1 MKKLLLIAGLAL
13 LASVAFAQN
22 APANEIYGQVWLDYD
37 LSGAQVGNL
46 AGLPSAVGSNFNFS
60 RVRFGLRNTLADN
73 VKTWFEF
80 DPRNLE
86 FRQVNADWSP
96 MAGLDIIAG
105 KQSKLFAQQNDWVF
119 GDRTLGL
126 QARYAM
132 PGLGW
137 AGIIVGNDATITNV
151 SSKKIQWPAG
161 PTASNITET
170 FANPSFVMIYPQ
182 VTVKPDLGT
191 DMSFEAGVNAEIN
204 ATKLGW
210 TSPTGSS
217 LDAYALFSGYG
228 ASVAVEYTF
237 KNFNDTNS
245 ANQDHVLYTR
255 VGYNLG
261 FATPTAYVV
270 VDNLLGNNTGATGS
284 FTNNS
289 TPNATVMLEVPFN
302 ATKDLVID
310 PFFSYA
316 VSGYNL
322 LTYYVQGYSAGQIS
336 VWPTSDWAA
345 GLRIKYSLSG
355 KF

>member
-170 FANPSFVMIYPQ
+170 F
-182 VTVKPDLGT
+182 
-191 DMSFEAGVNAEIN
+191 
-204 ATKLGW
+204 
-210 TSPTGSS
+210 
-217 LDAYALFSGYG
+217 
-228 ASVAVEYTF
+228 
-237 KNFNDTNS
+237 
-245 ANQDHVLYTR
+245 
-255 VGYNLG
+255 
-261 FATPTAYVV
+261 
-270 VDNLLGNNTGATGS
+270 
-284 FTNNS
+284 
-289 TPNATVMLEVPFN
+289 
-302 ATKDLVID
+302 
-310 PFFSYA
+310 
-316 VSGYNL
+316 
-322 LTYYVQGYSAGQIS
+322 
-336 VWPTSDWAA
+336 
-345 GLRIKYSLSG
+345 
-355 KF
+355 